1 MMSRRY
7 LALAALSLGL
17 SVWYVGWAA
26 GAPQESKP
34 ETPPAAAEKAEGG
47 KVEGENPGGAKQP
60 SGGGLFSA
68 LFESK
73 LERAIKRG
81 LRPGGSLATE
91 LGKLKADEISSRSDA
106 ETICGTLSALLQR
119 EEEGVP
125 VPAADFEGLALLLTR
140 LSDEES
146 TGLELLAQRGLPIL
160 EKLYDRQLERL
171 DSAEIEHLLSGL
183 QALALFGTEGSEE
196 RILTAIQR
204 KIGTDGYG
212 WEPIFDLVFT
222 TPLPSDEFFARLK
235 QNLPAGQAGLALLS
249 AANAA
254 AVDGELK
261 SHPFDSAT
269 GLKRL
274 RVWLS
279 DRYDSSPAYSATVAL
294 AFVSEEIRSQLLP
307 LALRYPDPY
316 VQLEAGWAAG
326 RQGDEQGL
334 RMLAGYCRDLEYSE
348 RAQRYLEELGR
359 GELIPDEAKAPDF
372 RARALFSDW
381 LQHPNELGEAP
392 DEVEVVDSRELK
404 WPLEEKPGTF
414 WLVRYLKRDSSGL
427 EPDDVGCGLV
437 GSVTWCFFDPQMLR
451 RPPED
456 VYAIHCAWEMEQ
468 QELIRLQEPGA
479 AVLSNELLKL
489 LVKPLEQAKLL
500 VSARVATK
508 LKLPA
513 RRYFL
518 AEGKVDGVAGWMV
531 FAETEV
537 AWYSQADQPES
548 TSGETILRIHLGRSL
563 LGFKDDPNRRQALSR
578 QLPARTPE
586 EIITAYERLL
596 EELFDS
602 GSEEQAELFSSF
614 NPLVQNFDKYLEALA
629 AARGG
634 KKEQY
639 LLEKYAEILDW
650 TEDADGPA
658 RERIFS
664 TNGLLGEHFDA
675 YAAALVASG
684 DGGKVPELIERFA
697 LHWQFPFGYNRFG
710 KAAYRAGR
718 LDLAEQWL
726 AKIATDY
733 EYRHQDPE
741 MSLLAEIWQ
750 GRGEVDK
757 ARDLLLDCLHKLT
770 DDSRAAKY
778 EEAKRRAAELYRQ
791 HRATFL
797 RLFPEGAAA
806 LEAKRL
812 PEKLPF
818 DSASSDSD
826 Q

>member
-1 MMSRRY
+1 MIHSRFRVVTMSRRY
-7 LALAALSLGL
+7 FAIVAVCFFIFLGG
-17 SVWYVGWAA
+17 VGSAH
-26 GAPQESKP
+26 GSPQESKP
-34 ETPPAAAEKAEGG
+34 EKRPPAGSE
-47 KVEGENPGGAKQP
+47 P
-60 SGGGLFSA
+60 SSSGGLFSA

-73 LERAIKRG
+73 LERALKRG
-81 LRPGGSLATE
+81 LRPDGSIAKE
-91 LGKLKADEISSRSDA
+91 LENLNYEAVESRSDA
-106 ETICGTLSALLQR
+106 QAICQALAALLQR
-119 EEEGVP
+119 EEQGTALA
-125 VPAADFEGLALLLTR
+125 AADFQELAALFQLVSDGDSPAFQLL
-140 LSDEES
+140 EP
-146 TGLELLAQRGLPIL
+146 QGLPLL
-160 EKLYDRQLERL
+160 EKLYQRQLERA
-171 DSAEIEHLLSGL
+171 DPAQAEHLLTGL
-183 QALALFGTEGSEE
+183 QTFAMYGAKTAEE
-196 RILTAIQR
+196 LILNAIQK
-204 KIGTDGYG
+204 KIGTDEFQ
-212 WEPIFDLVFT
+212 WEQIFETVLT
-222 TPLPSDEFFARLK
+222 APLPSDEFFARLK

-249 AANAA
+249 AANVA

-414 WLVRYLKRDSSGL
+414 WLIRYLKRDSSGL

-489 LVKPLEQAKLL
+489 LVKPLEQSKLL

-518 AEGKVDGVAGWMV
+518 AQGKVDGVAGWMV

-537 AWYSQADQPES
+537 AWYPQADQPES
-548 TSGETILRIHLGRSL
+548 TSAETILRIHLGRSL

-684 DGGKVPELIERFA
+684 DSGKVPELIERFA

-741 MSLLAEIWQ
+741 MSVLAEIWQ

-757 ARDLLLDCLHKLT
+757 ARELLLDCLHKLT

-806 LEAKRL
+806 LEAKGL